1 MAKPDDISKIEAQAQ
16 KWVRLLF
23 DVSKEFSSSLELDE
37 VLSRV
42 LNQTVKIASATEG
55 SIFLLGER
63 GQVLRSIIA
72 RAELPPEIKT
82 PVVETVMREGIAGWV
97 YEHKQHAVVADT
109 KTDDR
114 WMDFPDD
121 RLLTRSAI
129 SIPILEGKA
138 VRGIFTLTHT
148 EPNAFPEEYYNVLGP
163 IAEQASIAIR
173 NAVAYTE
180 TRSEWVVLQAIIHA
194 VREPIL
200 TLDNKNVLVLFNKA
214 AADKLNL
221 SKAAEGQKI
230 DTLIQDQNLLAYLLK
245 NESETEQVRLADGR
259 IFECSMSKILGMGRV
274 VTLHDVTML
283 NKLIDLVNDWS

>member
-1 MAKPDDISKIEAQAQ
+1 MAKQDDVSKIEAQAQ

-42 LNQTVKIASATEG
+42 LKQTVKIASATEG

-82 PVVETVMREGIAGWV
+82 PVVETVMSEGIAGWV
-97 YEHKQHAVVADT
+97 YKHKQHAVVADT
-109 KTDDR
+109 KSDER
-114 WMDFPDD
+114 WKDFPDD

-129 SIPILEGKA
+129 SVPILDGGN

-148 EPNAFPEEYYNVLGP
+148 EPNSFSDEYYNVLGP

-200 TLDNKNVLVLFNKA
+200 TLDNNDVLILFNKA

-230 DTLIQDQNLLAYLLK
+230 DSVITDKALLAFLLK
-245 NESETEQVRLADGR
+245 RDVETEQVTLGDGQL
-259 IFECSMSKILGMGRV
+259 FECAMSKILGMGRV

-283 NKLIDLVNDWS
+283 NKLIDLVNNWS